1 MLLRLVFVVVCLA
14 VFSVVSQSIRPKL
27 DSRIVGG
34 EDAPIEEYYYQVSV
48 QLRGQHICGGTLV
61 GLKSYVITAAQ
72 CTDGLSA
79 NALSVRAGTDLYNSG
94 GEVKSVQTVFQHPK
108 YDQWTYDYDIA
119 ILKLTSAFD
128 SSNNNI
134 KDAELPTVVANPVIK
149 DDYEMIVTGW
159 GATEE
164 GGLPANSL
172 QMISLLLVTPAACE
186 AAFGRGFITERMRCA
201 TAEGKDACLGDTGGP
216 LVVNETVVV
225 GITSWGFGCAR
236 PGYPGVYTDIISA
249 DIRKYIL
256 ETVGF

>member
-1 MLLRLVFVVVCLA
+1 MLLRLVLVFVCFAL
-14 VFSVVSQSIRPKL
+14 FSAQSIRPKL

-34 EDAPIEEYYYQVSV
+34 EDAPIADFYYQVSV

-61 GLKSYVITAAQ
+61 GLKSYVITSAQ

-79 NALSVRAGTDLYNSG
+79 NELSVRAGTDLLNSG
-94 GEVKSVQTVFQHPK
+94 GEVKSVQTVHQHPK

-119 ILKLTSAFD
+119 ILKLISAFD

-134 KDAELPTVVANPVIK
+134 KDAGLPTVLSNPIMK
-149 DDYEMIVTGW
+149 PDYEMLVTGW

-164 GGLPANSL
+164 GGSPANSL
-172 QMISLLLVTPAACE
+172 QVISLLEVIRANCE

-201 TAEGKDACLGDTGGP
+201 TADGKDACLGDTGGP
-216 LVVNETVVV
+216 LVVNETVLV

-236 PGYPGVYTDIISA
+236 PGYPGVYTDIINE
-249 DIRKYIL
+249 DIRKYVL
-256 ETVGF
+256 EIVGF